1 MGCKMDP
8 VWLLNYLMLPQGP
21 QIAKIVY
28 YLTLWVIYE
37 KLVVHCF
44 PCYSYICS
52 VTRSSLADTW
62 YLQMDSTKRS
72 GLPGHPKHECYI
84 LHVYLYLYK
93 TRIDGTINCKLVY
106 MVTAVTYKLRG
117 TMIPCGGGGSH
128 QTTNAILYRARE
140 RQEACRPDSS
150 AIYNWFSGHKKNTKS
165 QFKYCSKSLIW
176 PLESHIWPLFSQ
188 IHMKSW
194 KKNQK

>member
-1 MGCKMDP
+1 MP
-8 VWLLNYLMLPQGP
+8 PQGP

-44 PCYSYICS
+44 PWYSYICF
-52 VTRSSLADTW
+52 VTRSSLADTYKW
-62 YLQMDSTKRS
+62 ILQN
-72 GLPGHPKHECYI
+72 GLPWHPKHECYI

-106 MVTAVTYKLRG
+106 MVTTVTYKLRG
-117 TMIPCGGGGSH
+117 TMIGHDSMWWYNKLKNWLFIVLWVVAN
-128 QTTNAILYRARE
+128 TTNAILYRARE

-150 AIYNWFSGHKKNTKS
+150 DIYNWFSGHK
-165 QFKYCSKSLIW
+165 
-176 PLESHIWPLFSQ
+176 Q
-188 IHMKSW
+188 IPKVSSNIAQNHSYGLKKVISGHHFPKFTW
-194 KKNQK
+194 KVDQNQK